1 MTRLRLAD
9 GGWVLIPLG
18 LLIVLLLTWGLAPAL
33 MRMSERPPGDGINPE
48 TYLFNLDDVRL
59 PERAPLDVALLYR
72 DMVPVLDAPAS
83 IIDVQT
89 ASAEKPRK
97 GPFLTTKDL
106 VIGVE
111 RNGDAR
117 AYPLLLLNVHEAIH
131 DDFHGPMLVTWHW
144 PSGATA
150 VYEPTIDGVPRRFG
164 VSGLVAGG
172 GQLLYV
178 RNDDR
183 TVGGESLVSQ
193 FTGRSIS
200 GQPFQLQP
208 ISHRLT
214 TWATWKEAHPDTSVV
229 AGVEALRRR
238 YADGKP
244 GRYFHSKRLLFDV
257 QVPADGPDAKSP
269 ALVLEFEGRQT
280 VVTANAVRAQGG
292 EKVVAVGPHEVRVE
306 LIDGGHRLSVHA
318 PPEVVVR
325 HGLWYLVHAL
335 ADRPQT
341 P

>member
-18 LLIVLLLTWGLAPAL
+18 LLIVLLLSWGLAPAL

-48 TYLFNLDDVRL
+48 TYLFNLEDVRL
-59 PERAPLDVALLYR
+59 PELAQLEVALLYR

-83 IIDVQT
+83 IIDAET
-89 ASAEKPRK
+89 ASAEQPRK
-97 GPFLTTKDL
+97 GPFLTTSDL
-106 VIGVE
+106 IIGID

-131 DDFHGPMLVTWHW
+131 DDFHGPVLVTWHW

-150 VYEPTIDGVPRRFG
+150 VYDPSVDGNERRFG

-172 GQLLYV
+172 GLLLYL
-178 RNDDR
+178 RNTDGS
-183 TVGGESLVSQ
+183 VGGEPLVSQ
-193 FTGRSIS
+193 FTGQSIS
-200 GQPFQLQP
+200 GPPFELQP
-208 ISHRLT
+208 ISHRLI
-214 TWATWKEAHPDTSVV
+214 TWGDWKQMHPDTSVV

-244 GRYFHSKRLLFDV
+244 DRYFHSSRLLFDV
-257 QVPADGPDAKSP
+257 PVPEDGPDAKSP
-269 ALVLEFEGRQT
+269 AVVLEFDGQQT
-280 VVTANAVRAQGG
+280 IVTAQQVRAQGG
-292 EKVVAVGPHEVRVE
+292 ETVVAMGPHTVRIALV
-306 LIDGGHRLSVHA
+306 DGGHRLQVMA
-318 PPEVVVR
+318 PPQVVVR
-325 HGLWYLVHAL
+325 RGLWHLVHAL
-335 ADRPQT
+335 AGPNES